1 MKVIVTK
8 SQYQKIVF
16 NLLDA
21 LYGPNIRATYNR
33 YIEIYEIFANDG
45 EEIFRVYTKGGRA
58 KGCKL
63 DMFVPHDTSQ
73 SINAYIPQA
82 ILKKKLFSKT
92 LLLYIKEKTGL
103 NIDCI
108 EFWYPTTTKGTE
120 HETKYNFSIKKNK
133 KIKP

>member
-8 SQYQKIVF
+8 SQFQKIVF
-16 NLLDA
+16 NLLDV
-21 LYGPNIRATYNR
+21 LYGPNIRAFYNR
-33 YIEIYEIFANDG
+33 NINIYEIFANDD
-45 EEIFRVYTKGGRA
+45 EEIFRVYVGHGRA

-63 DMFVPHDTSQ
+63 DMFVPHDTSEK
-73 SINAYIPQA
+73 IKDYIPHA

-92 LLLYIKEKTGL
+92 LLLYINEKTGL

-108 EFWYPTTTKGTE
+108 EFWYPTSTEGTE

>member
-8 SQYQKIVF
+8 SQFQKIVF

-33 YIEIYEIFANDG
+33 HIDIYEIFANDD

-63 DMFVPHDTSQ
+63 DVFVPSDTTET
-73 SINAYIPQA
+73 IKGYIPQA

-92 LLLYIKEKTGL
+92 LLLYINEKTGL

-133 KIKP
+133 RINP

>member
-8 SQYQKIVF
+8 SQFQKIVF

-33 YIEIYEIFANDG
+33 HIDIYEIFANDG
-45 EEIFRVYTKGGRA
+45 EEIFRVYTKRGRA

-63 DMFVPHDTSQ
+63 DMYVPHDTSQ

-92 LLLYIKEKTGL
+92 LLLYINEKTGL

-108 EFWYPTTTKGTE
+108 EFWYPASTEGTE
-120 HETKYNFSIKKNK
+120 HEIKYNFSVKKNK
-133 KIKP
+133 RINP

>member
-8 SQYQKIVF
+8 SQFQKIVF

-45 EEIFRVYTKGGRA
+45 EEIFRVYTKQGRA

-92 LLLYIKEKTGL
+92 LLLYINEKTGL

-108 EFWYPTTTKGTE
+108 EFWYPTSTEGTE